1 MSFKLPSP
9 NDMGNVVRDSLHHY
23 LEWHI
28 CEHYGV
34 HRIDDLT
41 VTEIT
46 ASRWLR
52 RHSGSRSETGRPV
65 TERGSYENFNHTSID
80 AFANGG

>member
-9 NDMGNVVRDSLHHY
+9 NDMGTVVRDSLHHY

-34 HRIDDLT
+34 HRVDDLT
-41 VTEIT
+41 VTEIQEVMAEYFNQKSARIDSMVAEALRVAIGNWE
-46 ASRWLR
+46 AS
-52 RHSGSRSETGRPV
+52 
-65 TERGSYENFNHTSID
+65 
-80 AFANGG
+80 NGKGIL

>member
-9 NDMGNVVRDSLHHY
+9 NDMGTVVRDSLHHY

-34 HRIDDLT
+34 HRIDDLNL
-41 VTEIT
+41 TEIQEVMAEYFNQKSARLDSMVAEALRIAIGNWE
-46 ASRWLR
+46 AS
-52 RHSGSRSETGRPV
+52 
-65 TERGSYENFNHTSID
+65 
-80 AFANGG
+80 NGKGIL

>member
-28 CEHYGV
+28 CEHYEV
-34 HRIDDLT
+34 HRIEDLS
-41 VTEIT
+41 VTEIQEVM
-46 ASRWLR
+46 A
-52 RHSGSRSETGRPV
+52 E
-65 TERGSYENFNHTSID
+65 YFNQKSARLDSMIAEALKMSIGNWESS
-80 AFANGG
+80 NGKGIL

>member
-23 LEWHI
+23 LEWNI

-34 HRIDDLT
+34 HRVEDLT
-41 VTEIT
+41 VTEIQEVMAEYFNQKSARLDSIVAEALRIAIGNWE
-46 ASRWLR
+46 AS
-52 RHSGSRSETGRPV
+52 
-65 TERGSYENFNHTSID
+65 
-80 AFANGG
+80 NGKGIL

>member
-1 MSFKLPSP
+1 
-9 NDMGNVVRDSLHHY
+9 MGNVVRDSSSLFGG
-23 LEWHI
+23 HI

-46 ASRWLR
+46 EVMAEYFNQKSARLDLMVAEALRSRL
-52 RHSGSRSETGRPV
+52 ETGRA
-65 TERGSYENFNHTSID
+65 S
-80 AFANGG
+80 NGKGIL

>member
-34 HRIDDLT
+34 LRVDDLT
-41 VTEIT
+41 VTEIQEVMAEYFNQKSARLDSMVAEALRIAIGNWE
-46 ASRWLR
+46 AS
-52 RHSGSRSETGRPV
+52 
-65 TERGSYENFNHTSID
+65 
-80 AFANGG
+80 NGKGIL

>member
-1 MSFKLPSP
+1 MNFKLPSP
-9 NDMGNVVRDSLHHY
+9 NDMGNVVRHYLHQY

-34 HRIDDLT
+34 HRIGDLT

-46 ASRWLR
+46 EVMAEYFNQKSERLDSMVAQALRIAIGNWEAS
-52 RHSGSRSETGRPV
+52 
-65 TERGSYENFNHTSID
+65 
-80 AFANGG
+80 NGKGIL

>member
-1 MSFKLPSP
+1 MSFKLPNP
-9 NDMGNVVRDSLHHY
+9 NDMGNAVRDSLHHY

-28 CEHYGV
+28 CEYYGV

-46 ASRWLR
+46 EVMAEYFNQKSARLDSMIAEALR
-52 RHSGSRSETGRPV
+52 MAIGNWESS
-65 TERGSYENFNHTSID
+65 
-80 AFANGG
+80 NGKGIL

>member
-9 NDMGNVVRDSLHHY
+9 NDMGNVVRDSLHQY

-46 ASRWLR
+46 EVMA
-52 RHSGSRSETGRPV
+52 E
-65 TERGSYENFNHTSID
+65 YFNQKSARFDGCAGT
-80 AFANGG
+80 

>member
-9 NDMGNVVRDSLHHY
+9 NDMGTVVRDSLHHY

-34 HRIDDLT
+34 HRVDDLT
-41 VTEIT
+41 LTEIQEVMAEYFNQKSARLDSMVAEALRIAIGNWE
-46 ASRWLR
+46 AS
-52 RHSGSRSETGRPV
+52 
-65 TERGSYENFNHTSID
+65 
-80 AFANGG
+80 NGKGIL

>member
-9 NDMGNVVRDSLHHY
+9 NDMGNVVRDSLHRY

-28 CEHYGV
+28 CEYYGV

-41 VTEIT
+41 VTQIQEVMAEYFNQKSARLDSMIAEALRISIGNWE
-46 ASRWLR
+46 AS
-52 RHSGSRSETGRPV
+52 
-65 TERGSYENFNHTSID
+65 
-80 AFANGG
+80 NGKGIL